1 MLQPHRY
8 FCLVRDSEVFKELF
22 RWARPICG
30 DQTMDTTGSVARDR
44 WKGRD
49 NDGDSE
55 LEMVVQ
61 DE

>member
-1 MLQPHRY
+1 M
-8 FCLVRDSEVFKELF
+8 FKELF